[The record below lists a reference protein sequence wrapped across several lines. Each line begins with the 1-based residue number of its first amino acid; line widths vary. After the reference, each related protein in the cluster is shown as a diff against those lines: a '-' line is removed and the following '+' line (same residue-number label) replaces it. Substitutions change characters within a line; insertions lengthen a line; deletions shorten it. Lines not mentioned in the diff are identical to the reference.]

1 MSPSYFP
8 CKGLLT
14 PEPEEGLVNPSRLST
29 ICEAPQG
36 YSSPGPQR
44 IRASQSRS
52 EQPLRITSFLTRA
65 STPRPDRAS
74 AIVVKPCKGER

>member
-1 MSPSYFP
+1 M
-8 CKGLLT
+8 
-14 PEPEEGLVNPSRLST
+14 NPSRLST

-36 YSSPGPQR
+36 HSSPGPQR

-52 EQPLRITSFLTRA
+52 EQPLRIISFLTRA

-74 AIVVKPCKGER
+74 AIVVKPCKGERKCNTGKTVFKDGDAIDNTYN